1 MTYSEKIVKKC
12 LVDNYTILLSKKG
25 YNIDDLIMNTQMIFH
40 DQIVSISFYRITTK
54 TVVNLYISKQSLD
67 ETISEI
73 RDEKIKKLF
82 YE

>member
-1 MTYSEKIVKKC
+1 MYKEEIVKKC

-54 TVVNLYISKQSLD
+54 TIVTLYISKQSLD